1 MLGMG
6 PMRPLRNIPSLV
18 VVFAFACVL
27 SVGWLSTA
35 RAEPANSGWM
45 TETPQLNVDP
55 AAANSVGA
63 SECTSK
69 PVTYTLTDLS
79 DVTANGGSWTKTDN
93 LCVME
98 GNTVDVARNSR
109 GIMYVRPHADT
120 TFRLLRGSVRARL
133 TPGTNTYT
141 YIDDAAVG
149 KLWIV
154 RNLTPVLQPDEAS
167 PLGELLSY
175 RLAPDVAT
183 PLFLD
188 ADQPGGYHH
197 VYSYAVSRDTNTL
210 VAYVDFMGIVKLNLT
225 NNVAMK
231 IAQPGGADHDAVD
244 NPKVLAVSNDGRYVF
259 LSSFLTLIDTIDN
272 CGEPFVLP
280 FSQAHPLASPCP
292 SRNFDYLVTPQ
303 VPYNFRASDASFTDG
318 ATTLAFITSSD
329 GSASSD
335 HDITPRKVTMS
346 IVNTSPLQLEY
357 LALGDSFSSGEGD
370 LGKWG
375 ADNSLNFYKEHTDVN
390 GDSALGIPKEKCHI
404 SQRSYPYRLA
414 VGMSLG
420 SPLDDGSQLWGT
432 IACSGA
438 LINDLNGEDSQQY
451 EGQSDGSSAR
461 LRGYDSGILK
471 NESLN
476 EMIPGRQKQVEFVK
490 KYQPKVITLTIGGN
504 DANFSDVISACVN
517 PVLLGGGEFTPTCSY
532 AKDDEKKANLA
543 YAILEQRARLIALYN
558 DLKSAGPQGM
568 KIYVL
573 GYPVFINDVVAPTN
587 FVADNIKACG
597 MNVRLNYDERRMTVE
612 ATKLLNQVIR
622 SAAEEAGVMYINT
635 ETALEGYRLCD
646 QNEQKA
652 VNGITGIIDNAESFH
667 PNAYGHVLLANRIWD
682 ATNSESLIDYTCR
695 DSQYMVCP
703 GGQASDIDVS
713 DYFINAMKDH
723 AKAISANIITENAVT
738 IGKTVYMFTPLG
750 LTFAANTSINILLY
764 SNPINLGMYVV
775 DGEGKFSQAIT
786 IPQITPGYHTLEL
799 SGTGSDGKP
808 LTLWKIMEVRSEDPN
823 DYDGDGIPNAQD
835 QCNYI
840 QPTGYDRDGDSVDD
854 GCDPEVVASYND
866 FDRDKASFTGQN
878 NTEMSSTAHT
888 LEPKSTYETD
898 APQHTL
904 KNFGGDS
911 ASSGA
916 VAANQHSLDSVTN
929 RNSAIW
935 IVTSAMSI
943 ILLASGIL
951 FLKKGK
957 HEKTN

>member
-1 MLGMG
+1 M
-6 PMRPLRNIPSLV
+6 

-45 TETPQLNVDP
+45 TETPQLNVEH
-55 AAANSVGA
+55 AAANSVGS

-79 DVTANGGSWTKTDN
+79 DVTANGGSWTKTGN

-109 GIMYVRPHADT
+109 GTMYVRPHTDT

-141 YIDDAAVG
+141 YIDDTAVG

-154 RNLTPVLQPDEAS
+154 RNLTPALQPDETS

-175 RLAPDVAT
+175 RLVPDVAT

-197 VYSYAVSRDTNTL
+197 VYSYAVSRDTNAL
-210 VAYVDFMGIVKLNLT
+210 VAYVDFLGIVKLNLT

-231 IAQPGGADHDAVD
+231 IAQPGGADHDTVD

-280 FSQAHPLASPCP
+280 FSQAHPLTSPCP
-292 SRNFDYLVTPQ
+292 SRNLDYLVTPEI
-303 VPYNFRASDASFTDG
+303 PYSFRASDATFNDT
-318 ATTLAFITSSD
+318 ATSLSFITSSD

-432 IACSGA
+432 IACAGA
-438 LINDLNGEDSQQY
+438 LIDDISDANSQAY
-451 EGQSDGSSAR
+451 EGQSDGNQPR
-461 LRGYDSGILK
+461 LQGHDVGTLK
-471 NESLN
+471 EEALN
-476 EMIPGRQKQVEFVK
+476 EMIPGRQKQIEFVK
-490 KYQPKVITLTIGGN
+490 KYQPKAVTLTVGGN
-504 DANFSDVISACVN
+504 DASFARVVTACVS
-517 PVLLGGGEFTPTCSY
+517 PILLSGGEFSSTCSY
-532 AKDDEKKANLA
+532 AKDEEKKANLA
-543 YAILEQRARLIALYN
+543 YTILEQRSRLITLYN

-622 SAAEEAGVMYINT
+622 SAAEEAGVMYVNT
-635 ETALEGYRLCD
+635 ETALEGHRLCD

-652 VNGITGIIDNAESFH
+652 VNGITGVIDNAESFH

-713 DYFINAMKDH
+713 DYFSNAMKDH
-723 AKAISANIITENAVT
+723 AKAISAGIITENAVT

-750 LTFAANTSINILLY
+750 LAFAANTSINILLY

-840 QPTGYDRDGDSVDD
+840 QPTGYDRDKDSIDD
-854 GCDPEVVASYND
+854 GCDSEVSGDYSDFFSNQSNSMQLGSGETEAVSNFLGVSDLYIKSSDEYMSNTSPYSHKELLNSGTNDVNKKQIFNKKDKQNDILMWVWIAGLVTLMVA
-866 FDRDKASFTGQN
+866 G
-878 NTEMSSTAHT
+878 
-888 LEPKSTYETD
+888 
-898 APQHTL
+898 
-904 KNFGGDS
+904 
-911 ASSGA
+911 
-916 VAANQHSLDSVTN
+916 
-929 RNSAIW
+929 
-935 IVTSAMSI
+935 
-943 ILLASGIL
+943 GIL
-951 FLKKGK
+951 FVMKGK
-957 HEKTN
+957 YEKTNK